1 MRRSIPIVS
10 GFVFLAF
17 SVLAL
22 GQSTIYKLQQ
32 AEGRTVY
39 SDKKLPNTKV
49 QKELKE
55 SDSELSTVAPL
66 ASGKQS
72 QETDNRFNAQIAQR
86 DELWRERNLAQADLD
101 LARRA
106 KANGEEPMPGERT
119 GNAAGR
125 SRLNDTYWSRQD
137 LLQRAIDSAQRR
149 LERAEQNLRAA
160 GN

>member
-32 AEGRTVY
+32 ADGRTVY

-72 QETDNRFNAQIAQR
+72 QETDNRFIRRSPSATSCGVSETSR
-86 DELWRERNLAQADLD
+86 KRTSTWR
-101 LARRA
+101 
-106 KANGEEPMPGERT
+106 
-119 GNAAGR
+119 AGR
-125 SRLNDTYWSRQD
+125 KPMARNRCPV
-137 LLQRAIDSAQRR
+137 SAPATQPGAR
-149 LERAEQNLRAA
+149 
-160 GN
+160 G